1 MIDHGASVT
10 EFDEISP
17 KCLHFKSL
25 WQFFESLF
33 CIGKIFE
40 PNWANFYDIE
50 QILVVADGPILK
62 R

>member
-1 MIDHGASVT
+1 MISVT
-10 EFDEISP
+10 RLGKISP
-17 KCLHFKSL
+17 LWQNFKSL